1 MERISIITPDG
12 DKIKSYLDA
21 NMENIETTTFIDVF
35 EFFDRVKQSAYRSD
49 TLLIMDNGLKDNRYG
64 ADSIDTGAAR
74 LKEVLA
80 DMPLVEIERVIYLN
94 LEKNPKHYELME
106 FLRDSKYIKAT
117 IILAKYPEYK
127 AITIKELLVQ
137 NSQTYGGPN
146 NKYKHVVRKNRNER
160 TSSRILNQFETNKAV
175 ILEHRTAN
183 PNVDFIKEQID
194 EVVGEEPITTEITD
208 EEVIGNIDI
217 DANDETETPIA
228 KPEIIAVVGESKSG
242 ASVTSMIMAASGSV
256 FNQTLLVD
264 MNYTNLGLSYL
275 VEKTLVEDEINNI
288 KLEDIIVKSEGTV
301 SLREAV
307 YKKNSLHILTN
318 SMPAKAK
325 MNISEF
331 GFLIANILKMYK
343 KSYRY
348 IILDVPIDEMEYY
361 AQAMTMVDKVIMCTP
376 PYMNNII
383 SLMSKVSKSPL
394 MKAPAFSEIE
404 NNQLKDVVLL
414 RTKIFSRVNREIKPV
429 KIEVINRYA
438 RELIKSELKVTGVYL
453 YTPKSYLDTILFKS
467 ILAS

>member
-127 AITIKELLVQ
+127 AITIKELLIQ

-146 NKYKHVVRKNRNER
+146 NKYKYVVRKNRNER

-183 PNVDFIKEQID
+183 PNVEFIKSQID
-194 EVVGEEPITTEITD
+194 EVVGEESVSVEVSD
-208 EEVIGNIDI
+208 EEVIGNVEIDTNDDSVAQI
-217 DANDETETPIA
+217 D

-242 ASVTSMIMAASGSV
+242 ASVTSMIMAASGAV

-318 SMPAKAK
+318 SLPAKAK
-325 MNISEF
+325 MSISEF

-348 IILDVPIDEMEYY
+348 IVLDVPIDEMEYY

-404 NNQLKDVVLL
+404 NNQLKDVVMM
-414 RTKIFSRVNREIKPV
+414 RTKIFSRVNKEIKPV

>member
-127 AITIKELLVQ
+127 AITIKELLIQ

-183 PNVDFIKEQID
+183 PNVEFIKNQID
-194 EVVGEEPITTEITD
+194 EVVGEESVSIEVSD
-208 EEVIGNIDI
+208 EEVIGNVEIDT
-217 DANDETETPIA
+217 NDDSVAQIE

-242 ASVTSMIMAASGSV
+242 ASVTSMIMAASGAV

-318 SMPAKAK
+318 SLPAKAK
-325 MNISEF
+325 MSISEF
-331 GFLIANILKMYK
+331 GFLIANICL
-343 KSYRY
+343 
-348 IILDVPIDEMEYY
+348 
-361 AQAMTMVDKVIMCTP
+361 
-376 PYMNNII
+376 
-383 SLMSKVSKSPL
+383 
-394 MKAPAFSEIE
+394 
-404 NNQLKDVVLL
+404 
-414 RTKIFSRVNREIKPV
+414 
-429 KIEVINRYA
+429 
-438 RELIKSELKVTGVYL
+438 L
-453 YTPKSYLDTILFKS
+453 YTSPSPRD
-467 ILAS
+467 